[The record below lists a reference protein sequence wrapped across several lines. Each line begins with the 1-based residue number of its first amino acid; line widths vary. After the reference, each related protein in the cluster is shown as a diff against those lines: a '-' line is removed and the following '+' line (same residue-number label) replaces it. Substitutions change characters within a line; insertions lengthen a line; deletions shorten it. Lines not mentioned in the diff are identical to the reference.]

1 MGEKNKT
8 TLNNSTGSTLDELIV
23 NLNSSKQGLSHQNAK
38 NRLKDYGY
46 NEITKEKKAPHFM
59 LFVDQFNDY
68 LIVVLLVAAAISA
81 LLHEYVDA
89 IAILAIVILNA
100 IFGFIQEY
108 KAEKSIEALKSMMT
122 PVAKVKRD
130 NMEETIDAALLVPG
144 DILVLETGDRIAAD
158 AILIKTVNMQA
169 EEAALTGESAS
180 VSKHESAEINQL
192 APIHQQKNKVFMGT
206 HIVSGRGLAIITETG
221 MKTELGKIAEL
232 VQSIEKLETPIQKKM
247 GTLGRKI
254 GNLVLLVSIMVTVM
268 GTAQAHLRGEDLADS
283 FFEMFLIGVS
293 LAVAAIPEGLPI
305 VITLSLA
312 VGVQKMSKRKALIRR
327 LPAVEA
333 LGSATVIC
341 SDKTGTITENKMTVV
356 EIDQGELKVDLGKMR
371 YDDDSSIEQLNPEKI
386 DFHNGLHLLLSSAT
400 LCNNAQIYNVNGNK
414 DFSYSGSS
422 TETAILVATNA
433 HGLSKTEMENKYPRI
448 GELSF
453 DSSRKRM
460 STIHSMENGELII
473 FSKGAPEVLAER
485 CSHIR
490 YNDKKIKFTKELK
503 EKTCQDVEKAA
514 QRGLRVM
521 AFAYKKINKW
531 TKEDASDEVEKDLVY
546 LGTMAI
552 IDPPKREVRHAVSE
566 CRQAGIHV
574 IMITGD
580 HHATAEAVAREI
592 GLIFGQRTLVMTGEQ
607 LDKIDDSELEGLID
621 TAAVF
626 ARISPEHKLR
636 IVKSLQAKGH
646 VVAMSGDG
654 VNDAP
659 AVKAAD
665 IGVSMGMTGT
675 DVTKETSDMIL
686 ADDNFSTIVHA
697 VEEGRITYDS
707 MQKFIR
713 YMLSCNVAEVLII
726 FLAILFGWD
735 VPLVAIQILWVN
747 IVTDALPA
755 LAMAVDPP
763 DEFIMYRPPRK
774 PTSPI
779 LSPSMLRYIFRVG
792 AIITIG
798 TLLIYWSYNGYGL
811 EIDET
816 TRKAQTMAFTVLVF
830 FQFWNA
836 FNATTETERLIGRKF
851 FRNKWLLA
859 AVLISF
865 LLQVSVVVVEPFHE
879 VFKTSSLTSLDWFI
893 AFALTSSVF
902 WLEELNKWVRL
913 KRHGGIMV
921 FDGW

>member
-1 MGEKNKT
+1 MGEKIKT
-8 TLNNSTGSTLDELIV
+8 TQNGSNGSTLDEVIT
-23 NLNSSKQGLSHQNAK
+23 NLNSSKDGLSKKEAK

-46 NEITKEKKAPHFM
+46 NEITKVEKATQFM
-59 LFVDQFNDY
+59 LLLDQFNDY
-68 LIVVLLVAAAISA
+68 LIVVLLVAATISA

-89 IAILAIVILNA
+89 IAILAIVIINA
-100 IFGFIQEY
+100 FFGFIQEY
-108 KAEKSIEALKSMMT
+108 KAEQSIEALKSMMT
-122 PVAKVKRD
+122 PVTKVKRD
-130 NMEETIDAALLVPG
+130 GMEETIDAALLVPG

-158 AILIKTVNMQA
+158 AILVKTVNMQA

-180 VSKHESAEINQL
+180 VSKHESAEINPL

-206 HIVSGRGLAIITETG
+206 HIVSGRGLAIVTETG
-221 MKTELGKIAEL
+221 MKTELGKIADL
-232 VQSIEKLETPIQKKM
+232 VQSIEKTETPIQKKM
-247 GTLGRKI
+247 STLGRKI
-254 GNLVLLVSIMVTVM
+254 GDLVLVVCIAVTLL
-268 GTAQAHLRGEDLADS
+268 GTTEAYFRGDDVVDS

-305 VITLSLA
+305 VITLALA
-312 VGVQKMSKRKALIRR
+312 VGVQKMSKRNALIRR

-341 SDKTGTITENKMTVV
+341 SDKTGTITENKMTVT
-356 EIDQGELKVDLGKMR
+356 EIDQGENKIDLGKMR
-371 YDDDSSIEQLNPEKI
+371 YDDDSTIEQITAKTINF
-386 DFHNGLHLLLSSAT
+386 DNGLHLLLASAT
-400 LCNNAQIYNVNGNK
+400 LCNNAQIYKVNGTEGHS
-414 DFSYSGSS
+414 FSGSS
-422 TETAILVATNA
+422 TETAILVATHD
-433 HGLSKTEMENKYPRI
+433 HGLIKTELENKYPRI
-448 GELSF
+448 GELVF

-460 STIHSMENGELII
+460 STIHTFENGEMIL
-473 FSKGAPEVLAER
+473 FSKGAPEVLAKR

-490 YNDKKIKFTKELK
+490 YNGSKVKFTEKLK
-503 EKTCQDVEKAA
+503 EKTCNDVEEAA

-521 AFAYKKINKW
+521 AFAYKKIKKW
-531 TKEDASDEVEKDLVY
+531 DKEDPADEVESDLVY

-552 IDPPKREVRHAVSE
+552 IDPPKKEVRHAVSE

-592 GLIFGQRTLVMTGEQ
+592 GLIFGQRTLVLTGEQ
-607 LDKIDDSELEGLID
+607 LDKINDEELSELID

-636 IVKSLQAKGH
+636 IVKSLQDKGH

-659 AVKAAD
+659 AVKVAD
-665 IGVSMGMTGT
+665 IGISMGITGT

-686 ADDNFSTIVHA
+686 ADDNFSTIVNA

-713 YMLSCNVAEVLII
+713 YMLSCNVAEVMII
-726 FLAILFGWD
+726 FLAILVGWD
-735 VPLVAIQILWVN
+735 VPLIAVQILWVN

-779 LSPSMLRYIFRVG
+779 LSPSMIRYIFRVG

-798 TLLIYWSYNGYGL
+798 TLFIYWSYNGFNL
-811 EIDET
+811 LIPET
-816 TRKAQTMAFTVLVF
+816 DKKAQTMAFTSLVF

-836 FNATTETERLIGRKF
+836 FNATTETERLLGRKF
-851 FRNKWLLA
+851 FRNKWLLG
-859 AVLISF
+859 AVFISF
-865 LLQVSVVVVEPFHE
+865 ILQVSVVIIEPLHE
-879 VFKTSSLTSLDWFI
+879 VFNTSSLTAMDWIIVFM
-893 AFALTSSVF
+893 LTSSVF
-902 WLEELNKWVRL
+902 WFEEFYKWLRL
-913 KRHGGIMV
+913 KKHGGMV
-921 FDGW
+921 VYDGW